1 MRIVD
6 IVPLVMQ
13 AGAPAVTSW
22 TGSGGQSALATGR
35 NWLFVKVVTDVPGL
49 VGIGE
54 GSGWPRVI
62 HAAINDLKSELI
74 GQDPR
79 NIEKLWQRMRLAIMG
94 HGDTGVVGAGAITA
108 IDMALW
114 DIKGKALSTP
124 VWNLLGG
131 KVRGKVRY
139 YAHAKSVADGKALV
153 ARGVTALKLG
163 GHDRIV
169 ERVAEMRAALG
180 PTIDLTVDL
189 HGPPWLPASDAI
201 GIGKALEPYNLLFLE
216 DPVAPEDME
225 GWGRV
230 RRALPHTP
238 IAGGE
243 RCGTKWGA
251 YSLIREGLVDI
262 IQPDTGRAGGIT
274 EMKKIAALAETHFI
288 QVAPH
293 SGSLGPVAEFAA
305 VHLMAAI
312 PNALMMERLEPDWS
326 GKAEAVSPSLEA
338 LNGHINVPDSPGLG
352 VGLEEAFIAAHPS
365 RRNVAIATGG
375 WQDPDEAGATYVAMR
390 RRRAELLSPKPSL
403 ESP

>member
-6 IVPLVMQ
+6 IIPLVMQ
-13 AGAPAVTSW
+13 AGAPEVTSW
-22 TGSGGQSALATGR
+22 TGAGGTSALATGR

-62 HAAINDLKSELI
+62 HAAIGDLKQELI
-74 GQDPR
+74 GQDAR
-79 NIEKLWQRMRLAIMG
+79 DIERLWQRMRLAMMG

-114 DIKGKALSTP
+114 DIKGKALGTP
-124 VWNLLGG
+124 VWNLIGG
-131 KVRGKVRY
+131 KLRRRVRY
-139 YAHAKSVADGKALV
+139 YAHVKTVADAQALV
-153 ARGVTALKLG
+153 ARGVTTVKLG
-163 GHDRIV
+163 GHENIV
-169 ERVAEMRAALG
+169 ERVAAMRAALG
-180 PTIDLTVDL
+180 RAIDITVDL

-201 GIGKALEPYNLLFLE
+201 AIGKALEPFDILFLE
-216 DPVAPEDME
+216 DPVAPEDVE

-243 RCGTKWGA
+243 RLATKWGA
-251 YSLIREGLVDI
+251 QTLLRSGLVDI

-274 EMKKIAALAETHFI
+274 EMRKIAALAEAHFV
-288 QVAPH
+288 QFAPH

-305 VHLMAAI
+305 LHLMAAI
-312 PNALMMERLEPDWS
+312 PNGLMMERLEPDWA
-326 GKAEAVSPSLEA
+326 GKAQAVTPVPEAED
-338 LNGHINVPDSPGLG
+338 GHLLVPDRPGLG
-352 VGLEEAFIAAHPS
+352 VELVEDFIAAHPS

-375 WQDPDEAGATYVAMR
+375 WQDAEEQGATYVAMR
-390 RRRAELLSPKPSL
+390 RRRAQLLSPEEGQS
-403 ESP
+403 

>member
-1 MRIVD
+1 MQILD

-13 AGAPAVTSW
+13 AGAPSVTSW

-35 NWLFVKVVTDVPGL
+35 NWLFVKVITDVPGL

-62 HAAINDLKSELI
+62 HTAVNDLKSVLI

-79 NIEKLWQRMRLAIMG
+79 NIEQLWQRMRVAIMG

-131 KVRGKVRY
+131 KVRGRVRY
-139 YAHAKSVADGKALV
+139 YAHAKSLVDARALV
-153 ARGVTALKLG
+153 ARGVTAFKLG
-163 GHDRIV
+163 GHSRIV
-169 ERVAEMRAALG
+169 ERVAEMRGGLG
-180 PTIDLTVDL
+180 TAVDLCVDL
-189 HGPPWLPASDAI
+189 HGPPWLPANDAI
-201 GIGKALEPYNLLFLE
+201 AIGKALEPYNLLFLE
-216 DPVAPEDME
+216 DPVAPEDTE
-225 GWGRV
+225 GWSRV

-243 RCGTKWGA
+243 RFATKWGA
-251 YSLIREGLVDI
+251 YSLIRDGLVDI

-274 EMKKIAALAETHFI
+274 EMKKIAALAETHFV
-288 QVAPH
+288 QFAPH

-305 VHLMAAI
+305 AHVMAAI

-326 GKAEAVSPSLEA
+326 GKAETVTPSLEA
-338 LNGHINVPDSPGLG
+338 VDGHITVPESPGLG
-352 VGLEEAFIAAHPS
+352 VDLVEAFIAAHPS
-365 RRNVAIATGG
+365 QRNVSIATGG
-375 WQDPDEAGATYVAMR
+375 WQDPDEAGATYLAMR
-390 RRRAELLSPKPSL
+390 RRRAELLSPGKDL
-403 ESP
+403 EAP